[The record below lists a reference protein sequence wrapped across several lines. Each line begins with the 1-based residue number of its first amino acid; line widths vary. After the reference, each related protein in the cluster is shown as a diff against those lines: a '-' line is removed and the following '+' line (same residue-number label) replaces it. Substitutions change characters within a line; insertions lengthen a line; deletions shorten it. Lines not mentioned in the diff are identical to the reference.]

1 MPYIKLQNLSL
12 TYESSSQSSKI
23 FENVNLTIGP
33 VGLVGI
39 VGESGCGKSSLLNMI
54 ASYQNVERGRI
65 DIGVDKSEV
74 TVIFQNFNLIDHLNV
89 EENVGLPLILKG
101 KTYEEALKFARLKLK
116 KVGIPE
122 LGKRKI
128 SEISGGQQARV
139 SLARGVL
146 LNPEIIL
153 ADEPTGSLDRQNSL
167 QVMSLLKEL
176 SKESLILVVTHD
188 EELAKRFC
196 DKIYEIKNYNLVKIY
211 DSCSPLKEVRDKRT
225 VLRKT
230 GRVKFK
236 ENIRLSY
243 SFLKRRLKKIIATSF
258 FCALCFALLFMTL
271 NVNSNGLEMLDE
283 LSSNY
288 MDYTCVNFVE
298 KRKIDVSNREMSLIK
313 NVRLSREKQDEIS
326 GMDSD
331 LTYYP
336 SLDGFIL
343 PYSNLKYAGKYLKSK
358 AFLLP
363 SFPEESKLVGT
374 LPNAYSQIVV
384 NQDFLNLNPNMKLG
398 SYLNYSN
405 DLIVQTNYL
414 SSQVSDVLHLNITF
428 KIVGISKE
436 KCIVGRASVYYDY
449 LKMFDKLSGIKL
461 TNASKTYGY
470 DVRIK
475 DRLTYMSYDDDTLT
489 CFKTIAKCSDPVG
502 LAKSVSLAYSDEVV
516 VNNAGLDIANSINDL
531 IDSFSK
537 IVIMFLCLAIAC
549 SFFLELVFIDNL
561 YEEKRNELAIYLSFH
576 ISKKTFFN
584 LGEGQITI
592 LSTIIILTT
601 AIIFVILSLLGNAI
615 LVRIGLPEFFGLNV
629 KVEYVVLLLL
639 LSYVFSYFSSQI
651 PLKNIYSNELVMA
664 LKGE

>member
-1 MPYIKLQNLSL
+1 MPYIELHNLGL

-33 VGLVGI
+33 AGLVGI

-54 ASYQNVERGRI
+54 ASYQNVERGKI

-74 TVIFQNFNLIDHLNV
+74 SVIFQNFNLIDHLNV

-101 KTYEEALKFARLKLK
+101 KTYEKALKFARLKLK

-146 LNPEIIL
+146 LNPKIIL

-167 QVMSLLKEL
+167 QVMSLLKDL

-188 EELAKRFC
+188 EELAKQFC
-196 DKIYEIKNYNLVKIY
+196 DKIYEIKNYNLVKIH
-211 DSCSPLKEVRDKRT
+211 DSCSPLKEAGDIRT

-243 SFLKRRLKKIIATSF
+243 SFLKRKLKKIIASSF

-288 MDYTCVNFVE
+288 MDYTCVNLVE

-326 GMDSD
+326 GMDLD

-336 SLDGFIL
+336 SLDGFIS
-343 PYSNLKYAGKYLKSK
+343 PYSNLKYAGKYLDSK

-384 NQDFLNLNPNMKLG
+384 NQDFLDLNPNMKLG

-461 TNASKTYGY
+461 TNASRTYGY

-615 LVRIGLPEFFGLNV
+615 LVRIGLPEFFGLNI
-629 KVEYVVLLLL
+629 KGEYVVLLLL